1 MPMATKKHVR
11 NRRRGERLCSWGC
24 TSLTA
29 VTGSV
34 WEDGLD
40 MGEDER
46 GRSSHEEL
54 TKAPNQHYATM
65 MSRSLSAR
73 CNVNA

>member
-1 MPMATKKHVR
+1 
-11 NRRRGERLCSWGC
+11 
-24 TSLTA
+24 
-29 VTGSV
+29 
-34 WEDGLD
+34 

-73 CNVNA
+73 CNVNSDAVGLLIGAWALVFISKCNCERNKA